1 MATGG
6 ALNMDEEQRK
16 TCFNARKAAKSAV
29 TRKENEILDEM
40 CSFEETNLQSVK
52 SKMDELVESMERFR
66 KKHSDFHSLLLD
78 GAERQAS
85 EEYFEDVEEKYLH
98 IMDKIK
104 NYKQSVERKLA
115 STEILLGESAGGAGS
130 FRSSRSG
137 RSRRS
142 SVSSARVKAAA
153 KKAVL
158 QAEMAALDKQTQLEE
173 EEMRLTILLK
183 QKKEKLRL
191 ETEMAKAHAEETV
204 LAEAEESSLAERL
217 SQKLTVGDATFAEP
231 DYRLPSEGAT
241 ANVRPALQDT
251 TASPSHP
258 RQLLEG
264 ATLNPT
270 YGDVLAPSSLP
281 RQPPGGAP
289 AQLQQSLEDVTLPP
303 SHTRPS
309 PGGATVM
316 PPRTQALPFATA
328 PGHTTIEGATVMP
341 HVNHPSLGVTTPSL
355 GGAAVDH
362 HMHPSRDTTALH
374 QQFSAP
380 TGGVMGSSTTVPTIG
395 TSQPIGGAAALS
407 RDIPVEHTRSRLNP
421 HAPDWTFRQ
430 NPLVP
435 TASQPYSHGTSPHT
449 HGSDDSLV
457 HIIQQGQQQQRQLL
471 NAVQIP
477 KVELMTFDGDPLSYW
492 GFIRM
497 FDNCVEKDTVD
508 SGSKL
513 SCLLQYTS
521 GKARS
526 VIQCCAVMRPEQGYA
541 RARQL
546 LEERFGN
553 AFVITETWIN
563 KVTNGP
569 VIKPHERH
577 KLQEYADE
585 LRSCA
590 ETLQAMG
597 NFAEISSQGSLVKII
612 GRLPFFM
619 QNKWKSKVHHIRKLE
634 QRNPNINDVTAF
646 VLEAA
651 EVANDPVY
659 GGLTD
664 NIAKPDYTRQPL
676 RKSGSFNVY
685 TTNAETQELCNAYGS
700 NDYIPTCVKCNGA
713 HSLFGCMAFKELKVQ
728 DRLNFAFDK
737 KLCYNCLK
745 PGHFSNTCR
754 LTRTCSVPGCNAK
767 HTKFLHPLDRGETSQ
782 DKSVP
787 APASKPEVL
796 SSFSEVSDGQNYS
809 ATGASH
815 RNVRVALPILP
826 VIVRAPGSQRHVRT
840 FALLDPGSTST
851 FCSEDLVKTLGVIG
865 KKGPLSLTTLEKKN
879 SETETLIVNL
889 EVSNMSNETVL
900 ELPEVYA
907 RPHLPININNMG
919 RSEDLN
925 GWEHLRDV
933 EIPKVDADKVTLLIG
948 QDVPKA
954 LMPIDLRTGKPGDP
968 YATKTAL
975 GWTLHGPLGG
985 RTSSSGTA
993 IANFVQVNHDLRNLN
1008 QQILEDEPK
1017 VKKAKVY
1024 HTETIDRSSGINQM
1038 FEQRSSWH
1046 SLKKDIAWLIRFK
1059 NWIMKNAKTGP
1070 LSVEE
1075 TENAEIAM
1083 VRYIQK
1089 QHFGNEMAT
1098 LDSSSKLKRSSKLF
1112 RLGPVMSSQGVLVT
1126 GRRLKNAPIPEHSVH
1141 QLILPRNHPV
1151 ADLIIKDTHEKIG
1164 HCGREYVLSEVR
1176 QRYWIIGIR
1185 PTIRHVLNSCF
1196 GCRKRCAPLPCEQ
1209 KMAYIPQSYVTPGDP
1224 PLTYV
1229 YARCHWRQVQYLANL
1244 FWSRWIKEYL
1254 TILQSRQKWLMPKRN
1269 LVVGDIVLVFG

>member
-52 SKMDELVESMERFR
+52 SKMDELVESMERFQ

-78 GAERQAS
+78 GAERQSS

-130 FRSSRSG
+130 LRSSRSG

-217 SQKLTVGDATFAEP
+217 SQKLTVGDATLAEP

-270 YGDVLAPSSLP
+270 YGDVIAPSSLP

-289 AQLQQSLEDVTLPP
+289 AQVQQSLEDVTLPP

-328 PGHTTIEGATVMP
+328 PGHPNTTIEGATVMP

-380 TGGVMGSSTTVPTIG
+380 TGGVMGSFATVPTIG

-430 NPLVP
+430 SPLVP
-435 TASQPYSHGTSPHT
+435 TASQPYSHGTSPHM

-664 NIAKPDYTRQPL
+664 NIPKPDYTRQPL

-685 TTNAETQELCNAYGS
+685 TTNAETQELYNAYGS
-700 NDYIPTCVKCNGA
+700 NDYVPTCVKCNGA
-713 HSLFGCMAFKELKVQ
+713 HSLFGCSAFKELKVQ

-745 PGHFSNTCR
+745 PGHFSSTCR

-815 RNVRVALPILP
+815 CNVRVALPILP

-879 SETETLIVNL
+879 SETDTLVVNL
-889 EVSNMSNETVL
+889 EVSDMSSENVL
-900 ELPEVYA
+900 ELMEVYA

-933 EIPKVDADKVTLLIG
+933 EIPKIDAGKVTLLIG

-993 IANFVQVNHDLRNLN
+993 IANFVQVNRDFSNLN
-1008 QQILEDEPK
+1008 QQSLDDEPK

-1024 HTETIDRSSGINQM
+1024 HTETIDRSSGINQ
-1038 FEQRSSWH
+1038 
-1046 SLKKDIAWLIRFK
+1046 
-1059 NWIMKNAKTGP
+1059 
-1070 LSVEE
+1070 
-1075 TENAEIAM
+1075 
-1083 VRYIQK
+1083 
-1089 QHFGNEMAT
+1089 
-1098 LDSSSKLKRSSKLF
+1098 SKLNQSSRLF
-1112 RLGPVMSSQGVLVT
+1112 QLGPVMSSQGVLVT
-1126 GRRLKNAPIPEHSVH
+1126 GRRLKNAPIPEHSIH
-1141 QLILPRNHPV
+1141 QLILPRNHHV

-1164 HCGREYVLSEVR
+1164 HCGREYVLSEIR
-1176 QRYWIIGIR
+1176 QRYWIIGAR
-1185 PTIRHVLNSCF
+1185 PTIRRVLNSCYD
-1196 GCRKRCAPLPCEQ
+1196 CATPCEQ
-1209 KMAYIPQSYVTPGDP
+1209 KMADKQDVYV
-1224 PLTYV
+1224 
-1229 YARCHWRQVQYLANL
+1229 RRRWRQVQYLANL

-1254 TILQSRQKWLMPKRN
+1254 PFLQSRQKWLMPKRN
-1269 LVVGDIVLVFG
+1269 LSDIVLVFG

>member
-1 MATGG
+1 MLIVLIRHPVNVYRVTPSPCTSFRRVNKETRVQDPWHRFVVISPATRHICSTTWTRMATGG

-85 EEYFEDVEEKYLH
+85 EEYLEDVEEKYLH

-130 FRSSRSG
+130 LRSG

-217 SQKLTVGDATFAEP
+217 SPKLTVGDATFAEP
-231 DYRLPSEGAT
+231 DYRLPSEAAT
-241 ANVRPALQDT
+241 ANARPALRDT

-264 ATLNPT
+264 ATINPSS
-270 YGDVLAPSSLP
+270 GDVTAPLSLP
-281 RQPPGGAP
+281 RQPPGGAS
-289 AQLQQSLEDVTLPP
+289 AQVEQSLEDVILPP
-303 SHTRPS
+303 SHTRQP
-309 PGGATVM
+309 PGGTTVM

-328 PGHTTIEGATVMP
+328 PGHPNTAREGATVMP

-380 TGGVMGSSTTVPTIG
+380 TGGVMGSFATVPTIG

-407 RDIPVEHTRSRLNP
+407 RDIPVEHTHSRLNP

-430 NPLVP
+430 HPLVP
-435 TASQPYSHGTSPHT
+435 TASQPYSHGTSPHM

-477 KVELMTFDGDPLSYW
+477 KVELMIFDGDPLSYW

-634 QRNPNINDVTAF
+634 RRNPNINDVTAF

-685 TTNAETQELCNAYGS
+685 TTNSETQELYNAYGS
-700 NDYIPTCVKCNGA
+700 NDYVPTCVKCNGA
-713 HSLFGCMAFKELKVQ
+713 HSLFGCSAFKELKVQ

-745 PGHFSNTCR
+745 PGHFSSTCR

-767 HTKFLHPLDRGETSQ
+767 HTKFLHPLDGGESSQ

-787 APASKPEVL
+787 APTSKPEVL
-796 SSFSEVSDGQNYS
+796 SSFSEVGDGQNYS

-815 RNVRVALPILP
+815 RNERVALPILP

-851 FCSEDLVKTLGVIG
+851 FCSEGLIKTLGVIG

-879 SETETLIVNL
+879 SETETLVVNL
-889 EVSNMSNETVL
+889 EVSDMSSENVL
-900 ELPEVYA
+900 ELTEVYA

-933 EIPKVDADKVTLLIG
+933 EIPKVDAGKVTLLIG

-993 IANFVQVNHDLRNLN
+993 IANFVQVNRDFSNLN
-1008 QQILEDEPK
+1008 QQSLDDEPK

-1024 HTETIDRSSGINQM
+1024 HTETIDRSSGINQ
-1038 FEQRSSWH
+1038 
-1046 SLKKDIAWLIRFK
+1046 
-1059 NWIMKNAKTGP
+1059 
-1070 LSVEE
+1070 
-1075 TENAEIAM
+1075 
-1083 VRYIQK
+1083 
-1089 QHFGNEMAT
+1089 
-1098 LDSSSKLKRSSKLF
+1098 SKLNQSSRLF
-1112 RLGPVMSSQGVLVT
+1112 QLGPVMSSQGVLVT
-1126 GRRLKNAPIPEHSVH
+1126 GRRLKNAPILEHSVH

-1151 ADLIIKDTHEKIG
+1151 VDLIIKDTHEKIG

-1209 KMAYIPQSYVTPGDP
+1209 KMADIPQSYVTPGDP

-1244 FWSRWIKEYL
+1244 FGQGGSKNI
-1254 TILQSRQKWLMPKRN
+1254 
-1269 LVVGDIVLVFG
+1269 

>member
-1 MATGG
+1 
-6 ALNMDEEQRK
+6 
-16 TCFNARKAAKSAV
+16 
-29 TRKENEILDEM
+29 
-40 CSFEETNLQSVK
+40 
-52 SKMDELVESMERFR
+52 
-66 KKHSDFHSLLLD
+66 
-78 GAERQAS
+78 
-85 EEYFEDVEEKYLH
+85 
-98 IMDKIK
+98 
-104 NYKQSVERKLA
+104 
-115 STEILLGESAGGAGS
+115 
-130 FRSSRSG
+130 
-137 RSRRS
+137 
-142 SVSSARVKAAA
+142 
-153 KKAVL
+153 
-158 QAEMAALDKQTQLEE
+158 
-173 EEMRLTILLK
+173 
-183 QKKEKLRL
+183 
-191 ETEMAKAHAEETV
+191 
-204 LAEAEESSLAERL
+204 
-217 SQKLTVGDATFAEP
+217 
-231 DYRLPSEGAT
+231 
-241 ANVRPALQDT
+241 
-251 TASPSHP
+251 
-258 RQLLEG
+258 
-264 ATLNPT
+264 
-270 YGDVLAPSSLP
+270 
-281 RQPPGGAP
+281 
-289 AQLQQSLEDVTLPP
+289 
-303 SHTRPS
+303 
-309 PGGATVM
+309 M

-328 PGHTTIEGATVMP
+328 PGHPNTTIMP

-380 TGGVMGSSTTVPTIG
+380 TGGVMGSFATVPTIG

-430 NPLVP
+430 HPLVP
-435 TASQPYSHGTSPHT
+435 TASQPYSHGTSPHM

-685 TTNAETQELCNAYGS
+685 TTNAETQELYNAYGS
-700 NDYIPTCVKCNGA
+700 NDYVPTCVKCNGA
-713 HSLFGCMAFKELKVQ
+713 HSLFGCSAFKELKVQ

-745 PGHFSNTCR
+745 PGHFSSTCR

-767 HTKFLHPLDRGETSQ
+767 HTKFLHPLDGGESSQ

-787 APASKPEVL
+787 APTYKPEVL
-796 SSFSEVSDGQNYS
+796 SSFSEVGDGQNYS

-815 RNVRVALPILP
+815 VRVALPILP

-851 FCSEDLVKTLGVIG
+851 FCSEDLVKTLGLIG

-889 EVSNMSNETVL
+889 EVSDMSSENVL
-900 ELPEVYA
+900 ELTEVYA
-907 RPHLPININNMG
+907 RPHLPVNINNMG
-919 RSEDLN
+919 LSEDLN

-948 QDVPKA
+948 QDVPEA
-954 LMPIDLRTGKPGDP
+954 LIPIDLRRGKPGDP

-975 GWTLHGPLGG
+975 GWTLNGPLGG
-985 RTSSSGTA
+985 TSSSGRA
-993 IANFVQVNHDLRNLN
+993 IANFVQVDHDL
-1008 QQILEDEPK
+1008 
-1017 VKKAKVY
+1017 
-1024 HTETIDRSSGINQM
+1024 S
-1038 FEQRSSWH
+1038 EQLH
-1046 SLKKDIAWLIRFK
+1046 KF
-1059 NWIMKNAKTGP
+1059 
-1070 LSVEE
+1070 
-1075 TENAEIAM
+1075 
-1083 VRYIQK
+1083 
-1089 QHFGNEMAT
+1089 
-1098 LDSSSKLKRSSKLF
+1098 
-1112 RLGPVMSSQGVLVT
+1112 
-1126 GRRLKNAPIPEHSVH
+1126 
-1141 QLILPRNHPV
+1141 
-1151 ADLIIKDTHEKIG
+1151 
-1164 HCGREYVLSEVR
+1164 
-1176 QRYWIIGIR
+1176 WIIEGQE
-1185 PTIRHVLNSCF
+1185 SF
-1196 GCRKRCAPLPCEQ
+1196 ADDKRGLSFE
-1209 KMAYIPQSYVTPGDP
+1209 D
-1224 PLTYV
+1224 
-1229 YARCHWRQVQYLANL
+1229 
-1244 FWSRWIKEYL
+1244 
-1254 TILQSRQKWLMPKRN
+1254 KRA
-1269 LVVGDIVLVFG
+1269 VAIWEDSI